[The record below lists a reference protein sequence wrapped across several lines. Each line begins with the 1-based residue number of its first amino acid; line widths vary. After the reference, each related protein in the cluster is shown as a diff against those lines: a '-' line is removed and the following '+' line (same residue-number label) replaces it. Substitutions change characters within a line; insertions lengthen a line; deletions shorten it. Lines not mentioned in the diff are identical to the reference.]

1 MNAYVVYCHPD
12 PGSFTA
18 AIRDRIVA
26 GLSEPASRFE
36 CRIYMPTNSTRRCPG
51 RKSSTISLRVPIIR
65 TSRDTATA
73 CAGATRLIFVYPT
86 WWSGQ
91 PAMLTGWLDRVLLR
105 GVAWELPDGAT
116 RITAR
121 LTNVRRLVAVT
132 SHGSSKFLNVLEG
145 ETGRRGADA
154 RCASCVT
161 DSPTR
166 RGSRST
172 TSTGR
177 QLLSAK
183 HFSTRVEHRMGQLC
197 TAGYGASDRS
207 KVVTTST

>member
-18 AIRDRIVA
+18 AIRDRAVA
-26 GLSEPASRFE
+26 GLVAAGFEVRVSDLYADEFEPAMSRQE
-36 CRIYMPTNSTRRCPG
+36 KLNHLAPHAHHPDVEGYCD
-51 RKSSTISLRVPIIR
+51 SLRWC
-65 TSRDTATA
+65 DT
-73 CAGATRLIFVYPT
+73 LVFVYPT

-105 GVAWELPDGAT
+105 GVAWELSDGAT

-145 ETGRRGADA
+145 ETGRRVLGRAVRVLCHRFAHTTWLALYNID
-154 RCASCVT
+154 
-161 DSPTR
+161 
-166 RGSRST
+166 RS
-172 TSTGR
+172 
-177 QLLSAK
+177 SAAEREA
-183 HFSTRVEHRMGQLC
+183 FLDRVEHRMGELARPA
-197 TAGYGASDRS
+197 TDHLTGRRW
-207 KVVTTST
+207 